1 MKGKTQRIRRWT
13 QIDADERQNVGAVP
27 PYKGTTGQAPVP
39 APSDECRYVGAI
51 PPGRPPFDPQMTQM
65 KE

>member
-39 APSDECRYVGAI
+39 AR
-51 PPGRPPFDPQMTQM
+51 QMNADM
-65 KE
+65 

>member
-27 PYKGTTGQAPVP
+27 PYKGTTGQAHVP
-39 APSDECRYVGAI
+39 APFADECRYVGA
-51 PPGRPPFDPQMTQM
+51 DPTGSPAV
-65 KE
+65 